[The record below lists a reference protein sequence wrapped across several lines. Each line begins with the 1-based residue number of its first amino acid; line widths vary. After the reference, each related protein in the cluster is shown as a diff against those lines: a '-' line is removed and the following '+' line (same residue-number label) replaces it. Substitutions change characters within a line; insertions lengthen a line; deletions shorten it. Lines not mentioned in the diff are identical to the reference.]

1 MPASGRLGI
10 FYSILNQDGLLPHL
24 GYKDL
29 PPLSALNALPA
40 SDLMRDAAEQ
50 LKLSDRKWGDGL
62 FADDSGKFIVTETHF
77 IYLVNQTQHN
87 RQNDLKI
94 EGKTE
99 IAKLHFDRFWV
110 KVPHPAGLCFKRDER
125 VSELAR
131 FSMDQVFF
139 LTSENKKYSYNIS
152 DHTFIEVNDFL
163 CGGFKGKNFYGHSD
177 VGESGREADVLKLCE
192 NNQLKWKTRDK
203 RWLDTIDES
212 NWLDVPNPLNNEE
225 IIIKLCSMS
234 EKHYFYTSHN
244 RVFTL
249 SQSANSSTFVAQLE
263 LDNQIIDMGLTSD
276 NVYLL
281 CNNGLLENRNQH
293 GFVPVQVD
301 LHDGEQITSLSTSLY
316 HAFFITNQNR
326 IFCTGRNDL
335 GQLGLGDEIHRTE
348 LTEVN
353 LNLKSDQK
361 ILGVTCGTEFTIL
374 HTNQGNIISGH
385 LFNSEKSRF
394 DDRHQPTFPSN
405 NPVPLSQL
413 QISLYLLGFIAS
425 IASIVVPF
433 IIGIIFN
440 SIPLIFSTLIV
451 SPIFIG
457 IMFLLWHSMQFRN
470 HFSLHPLVLDAIN
483 NEENCIDG
491 KDDPIRIYPSFSSG
505 PSW

>member
-1 MPASGRLGI
+1 MAASGRLK
-10 FYSILNQDGLLPHL
+10 FFEKTLNQDGLFPYLSQKEVL
-24 GYKDL
+24 A
-29 PPLSALNALPA
+29 LSALPD
-40 SDLMRDAAEQ
+40 SDFMRDAAEQ

-62 FADDSGKFIVTETHF
+62 FVDDSGKFIVTETHF

-87 RQNDLKI
+87 RQNALNI

-99 IAKLHFDRFWV
+99 IAKLIHSHRLWV
-110 KVPHPAGLCFKRDER
+110 KVPHPQGLCFERDER

-139 LTSENKKYSYNIS
+139 LTSKNKKYSYNIS
-152 DHTFIEVNDFL
+152 NHTFIEVKDFL
-163 CGGFKGKNFYGHSD
+163 CGGFKGETLYGHSE
-177 VGESGREADVLKLCE
+177 VSESSHEADVLKLCE
-192 NNQLKWKTRDK
+192 NNQLKWMTRGDK
-203 RWLDTIDES
+203 RWPDTIDES

-225 IIIKLCSMS
+225 IIIKLCSMK
-234 EKHYFYTSHN
+234 EKHYFYTSDN
-244 RVFTL
+244 RVFSLNNHFFFTPIPIPE
-249 SQSANSSTFVAQLE
+249 QTNR
-263 LDNQIIDMGLTSD
+263 IIDMALTSE
-276 NVYLL
+276 NIYLL
-281 CNNGLLENRNQH
+281 CDNGLFSSTSM
-293 GFVPVQVD
+293 GFVQVQVD
-301 LHDGEQITSLSTSLY
+301 LYDGEQIISLSTSLY

-335 GQLGLGDEIHRTE
+335 GQLGLGDKIHRTE
-348 LTEVN
+348 LTEVL
-353 LNLKSDQK
+353 LNLKPGQK
-361 ILGVTCGTEFTIL
+361 IYGVTCGTEFTIL

-413 QISLYLLGFIAS
+413 EISLFLLGFIAS
-425 IASIVVPF
+425 IAAIVVPF
-433 IIGIIFN
+433 LVGIIF
-440 SIPLIFSTLIV
+440 SSTPLIVISLMI
-451 SPIFIG
+451 SPISIL
-457 IMFLLWHSMQFRN
+457 IMFHLWHSMQFRN

-491 KDDPIRIYPSFSSG
+491 KDDQIRIYPVFSTG